1 MPLREYALTSNAQQ
15 RLCCSIG
22 IEPRTISNNPNALPE
37 IAIDRTSFA
46 IRSDVI
52 RDSIGRRSPF
62 VSISAVVR
70 VVALRR
76 RAGGIRLRASPLSP
90 SLIDKLLSS
99 LIRDSIERHSRFDR
113 ASFPVGL
120 WLRPSR
126 RLVGPRSSLFGRRT
140 SLICIAP
147 PECGGVLSFLPFRAL
162 RTCGCTLRSSAPRR
176 SLLRRLRGAS
186 LRVVAVV
193 TSYTLRRLPLLAAG
207 YRLNR
212 YGTGRAEAGKGRAP
226 SLRFGMG
233 ATRKKNGQQNALE
246 TCI

>member
-120 WLRPSR
+120 WLRSLAPSFFS
-126 RLVGPRSSLFGRRT
+126 GKGRVLAVR
-140 SLICIAP
+140 AP
-147 PECGGVLSFLPFRAL
+147 SAGGGVLAGFGF
-162 RTCGCTLRSSAPRR
+162 LRSVFS
-176 SLLRRLRGAS
+176 
-186 LRVVAVV
+186 V
-193 TSYTLRRLPLLAAG
+193 
-207 YRLNR
+207 
-212 YGTGRAEAGKGRAP
+212 
-226 SLRFGMG
+226 
-233 ATRKKNGQQNALE
+233 
-246 TCI
+246 